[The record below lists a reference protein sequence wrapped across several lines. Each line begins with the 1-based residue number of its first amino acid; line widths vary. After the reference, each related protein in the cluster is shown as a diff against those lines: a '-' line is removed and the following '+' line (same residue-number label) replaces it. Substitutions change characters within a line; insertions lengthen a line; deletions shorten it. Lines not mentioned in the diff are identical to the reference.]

1 MVEKK
6 RQKAMFITMYLI
18 QFTVEISVFSMSVF
32 TRDLYPAEPEVM
44 TVKQHGLMKLNKW
57 F

>member
-18 QFTVEISVFSMSVF
+18 QFTVEISLFSMSAF

-44 TVKQHGLMKLNKW
+44 TVKQHGLIKLNKW